1 MATIVEIID
10 AVKGL
15 TPEDRESLFG
25 RLRELGLEPT
35 NVPPPPPDPACYA
48 SEEFTA
54 NLTEHFHQ
62 AKRRALEAD

>member
-1 MATIVEIID
+1 MATIAEIID

-35 NVPPPPPDPACYA
+35 NVPPRPDPACYA